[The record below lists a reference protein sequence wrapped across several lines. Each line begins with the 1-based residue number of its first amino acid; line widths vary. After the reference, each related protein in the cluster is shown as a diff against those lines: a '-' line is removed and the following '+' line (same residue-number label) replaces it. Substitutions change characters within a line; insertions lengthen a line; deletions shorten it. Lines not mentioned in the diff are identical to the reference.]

1 MCSSDL
7 CDSGTFTHQFAV
19 VSDSELA
26 TAVCGEDLKKAVV
39 GAERDAANREFA
51 AAVGPANIM
60 LMLGNAI
67 RRTLVSLLDNTP
79 SAKALPAS
87 MLLQLEAVRS
97 ALDELL
103 VKRAAEEF
111 EPRGEE
117 IREILVNN
125 KKLLNVALNTLEAD
139 WLSTVG
145 VTAADAA
152 ALAEKASKKKS
163 DEKSAVSEDTDM
175 SGTPMAS
182 AFGFERLSGEKP
194 ELKIAEE
201 QDEQPEVHGVFK
213 PKPDGTYIVSENTEQ
228 LFKILQVSR
237 KYSPQNVDRKSI
249 V

>member
-1 MCSSDL
+1 MYLYVTFDSTISSYTPVGL
-7 CDSGTFTHQFAV
+7 VPSSRGRAAKNHLGHEFHCDSGTFTHQFAV

-103 VKRAAEEF
+103 VKQIGRAH
-111 EPRGEE
+111 
-117 IREILVNN
+117 V
-125 KKLLNVALNTLEAD
+125 
-139 WLSTVG
+139 
-145 VTAADAA
+145 
-152 ALAEKASKKKS
+152 
-163 DEKSAVSEDTDM
+163 
-175 SGTPMAS
+175 
-182 AFGFERLSGEKP
+182 
-194 ELKIAEE
+194 
-201 QDEQPEVHGVFK
+201 
-213 PKPDGTYIVSENTEQ
+213 
-228 LFKILQVSR
+228 
-237 KYSPQNVDRKSI
+237 
-249 V
+249 